1 MAGKKVGGGEVV
13 KPTCYEIRVS
23 GTYQTKYTVGDKL
36 NLSGIKLTAVWTD
49 GTTTELKLSDVEI
62 SGYDKNKAG
71 EQTVSLS
78 YGLGKAQITVTVIP
92 KSTKITVSV
101 TIKGDSKHG
110 TTSSPHGLARGGLT
124 TWASESGVEA
134 DTAETVWDVLQR
146 VAKKHGITITASDN
160 NAYHTVYISAVN
172 GLEEFDN
179 GKNSGWMYTVNGTHP
194 EVGVSA
200 KYLKNGDKIVLHYTD
215 DYDYEEGGN
224 KYGQKPSGGTTT
236 GGGST
241 GGTTTGGTTGT
252 TTGGTS
258 GGDSTSGR
266 AYRSGAKRLTRRS
279 RQRRSTCFSCRTSA
293 ATVYTR
299 CSSSRASM
307 ERRSTCTDSTSSS
320 GIRSSRAAFR
330 CRAASFSSGVS
341 FRPSSFSTA
350 APPLQNV
357 QRKIRFLKLTL
368 SFPGMIIDKETER
381 R

>member
-1 MAGKKVGGGEVV
+1 MILLTGGNDGVVLQLPDLILAAQTVAGTGLQHKRSHHTGNGDGCDNQNHKLFKKVGGGEVV

-101 TIKGDSKHG
+101 TILGDTKHG
-110 TTSSPHGLARGGLT
+110 NTKTPHGLAWGGLT

-134 DTAETVWDVLQR
+134 DTSETVWDVLQR
-146 VAKKHGITITASDN
+146 VAKKHNITFTASDN
-160 NAYHTVYISAVN
+160 NSYHTVYISAVN
-172 GLEEFDN
+172 GLGEFDN
-179 GKNSGWMYTVNGTHP
+179 GNHSGWMYTVNGSHP

-200 KYLKNGDKIVLHYTD
+200 KYLKNGDNIVLHYTD

-236 GGGST
+236 GG
-241 GGTTTGGTTGT
+241 TTGT

-258 GGDSTSGR
+258 MITTADRNKAAAVDKLIEKIGTVTKDSGPTIEAAR
-266 AYRSGAKRLTRRS
+266 KAYNDLTPTQKRLVNRLK
-279 RQRRSTCFSCRTSA
+279 
-293 ATVYTR
+293 
-299 CSSSRASM
+299 
-307 ERRSTCTDSTSSS
+307 ELTD
-320 GIRSSRAAFR
+320 AEKAY
-330 CRAASFSSGVS
+330 A
-341 FRPSSFSTA
+341 
-350 APPLQNV
+350 
-357 QRKIRFLKLTL
+357 KLTATAEDQQRAKDC
-368 SFPGMIIDKETER
+368 F
-381 R
+381 